1 MNKGGIKM
9 LVKEIGFNDFL
20 EEFRNYGRE
29 DQFSYE
35 GKKALYDYLSDLSED
50 LGEPLELDVIGICC
64 DFTEYSNLEEFS
76 NDYSYTIGEDIDDM
90 EDVRDYTTVIPI
102 NSKSFIIQN
111 F

>member
-1 MNKGGIKM
+1 M
-9 LVKEIGFNDFL
+9 LVKEISFNDFL

-35 GKKALYDYLSDLSED
+35 GKKALYDYLNDLSED
-50 LGEPLELDVIGICC
+50 LGGPLELDVIGICC

-111 F
+111 FWKTL